1 MVKFSLRS
9 HLNLSISFVLLL
21 LVLPTTASA
30 DSLRPFSAVYSF
42 YSGGMH
48 LANSKLRLEQNGD
61 KWRFHSSTKARGFY
75 AMFSNKKVES
85 ETVFIQHETGIHL
98 QQIKISDSGNQKKF
112 ELANFD
118 WENGQLDILRKGKQ
132 KQLSLKN
139 DVYDFQSIHLLAAAM
154 EEHGVKSVTAD
165 FYNRGKLIK
174 SRFVYGGK
182 GTVII
187 DGKKIESN
195 IYEQVTTGSNSI
207 LKYYY
212 DAEHPMLPL
221 RIETL
226 ESGGGTS
233 VIALQSVEWSP
244 INESL

>member
-1 MVKFSLRS
+1 MIKLSLRS
-9 HLNLSISFVLLL
+9 HLNLSISFALLL
-21 LVLPTTASA
+21 LVLPATASA
-30 DSLRPFSAVYSF
+30 DSLRSFSAVYSF

-48 LANSKLRLEQNGD
+48 LANSKLRLEQKGD

-75 AMFSNKKVES
+75 AMFTSEKVES
-85 ETVFIQHETGIHL
+85 ETIFIQHETGIHL
-98 QQIKISDSGNQKKF
+98 QQIKISNSGDKKNI

-118 WENGQLDILRKGKQ
+118 WKNGQLYTQRKGKQ
-132 KQLSLKN
+132 KQLPISG
-139 DVYDFQSIHLLAAAM
+139 DVYDFQSIHLLAALM
-154 EEHGVKSVTAD
+154 REHDVKRVTVD
-165 FYNRGKLIK
+165 FYNRGKLVK

-182 GTVII
+182 GTVNV

-195 IYEQVTTGSNSI
+195 IYEQVMTGSNSK

-226 ESGGGTS
+226 ESGESSS
-233 VIALQSVEWSP
+233 VIAIQSVDWT
-244 INESL
+244 L

>member
-1 MVKFSLRS
+1 MIKLCLKS
-9 HLNLSISFVLLL
+9 HLNLSISFALLL
-21 LVLPTTASA
+21 LVLPATASA
-30 DSLRPFSAVYSF
+30 DSLRPFRAVYSF

-48 LANSKLRLEQNGD
+48 LANSILRLEHKGA

-75 AMFSNKKVES
+75 AMFASKKVES
-85 ETVFIQHETGIHL
+85 ETVFIQHETGVHL
-98 QQIKISDSGNQKKF
+98 QQIKISDSGDKKKS

-118 WENGQLDILRKGKQ
+118 WENRQLDIERKGKQ
-132 KQLSLKN
+132 KQLSIKG

-154 EEHGVKSVTAD
+154 KKHGVNSVTLD
-165 FYNRGKLIK
+165 FYNRGKLVK
-174 SRFVYGGK
+174 SRFVYGGQ

-187 DGKKIESN
+187 DGEKIKSN
-195 IYEQVTTGSNSI
+195 IYEQVTTGSNST

-226 ESGGGTS
+226 ESGERSS
-233 VIALQSVEWSP
+233 VIAIQSVDWS
-244 INESL
+244 L